1 MAFRSPLPRLNAARW
16 LSGRRAVALGGA
28 LLFGSAAAPAP
39 AGLAMLDTLDTGQW
53 TLTDRDARTERS
65 LCVTDWRRAIQLRPA
80 RATCSRFT
88 LDDMPAMVRVH
99 FSCGAA
105 GSGQTVVRRETS
117 RLVQIESQGFDNGT
131 PFSDRFEARYTGSC
145 AAGGNGATRR

>member
-1 MAFRSPLPRLNAARW
+1 MTFPSPMPRLAAARW
-16 LSGRRAVALGGA
+16 LNGRRAAVLGGA
-28 LLFGSAAAPAP
+28 LLFGMAAAPQP

-53 TLTDRDARTERS
+53 MLADRDSHTERS
-65 LCVTDWRRAIQLRPA
+65 LCVTDWRRTIQLRPA
-80 RATCSRFT
+80 RATCSRYT
-88 LDDMPAMVRVH
+88 IEDMPTMVRVH

-131 PFSDRFEARYTGSC
+131 PFSDRFEARYTGPCSSGGSG
-145 AAGGNGATRR
+145 AARR